1 MLAVVNAGLATSEV
15 VLRWLKP
22 AALADKFSHQYGI
35 SVFTIYLGGA
45 TMGPLLA
52 ASLTINRVVVPGPH
66 ELLVRIPVSLIP
78 VFVGAAL
85 GLGLGLAEGLLLAP
99 PAAIQWRFRIRG

>member
-1 MLAVVNAGLATSEV
+1 
-15 VLRWLKP
+15 
-22 AALADKFSHQYGI
+22 
-35 SVFTIYLGGA
+35 
-45 TMGPLLA
+45 MGPLLA
-52 ASLTINRVVVPGPH
+52 VALTINRVVIPGSH

-78 VFVGAAL
+78 GLVGAAF

>member
-1 MLAVVNAGLATSEV
+1 VLAVVNAGLATSEV

-45 TMGPLLA
+45 TMGSLLA
-52 ASLTINRVVVPGPH
+52 AALTIDRVVVPGPH

-99 PAAIQWRFRIRG
+99 GGDSMEI

>member
-45 TMGPLLA
+45 TMGSLLA
-52 ASLTINRVVVPGPH
+52 AALTIDRVVVPGPH

-99 PAAIQWRFRIRG
+99 PAAILMEL

>member
-45 TMGPLLA
+45 TMGSLLA
-52 ASLTINRVVVPGPH
+52 AALTIDRVVVPGPH

-99 PAAIQWRFRIRG
+99 PAAIQWSFRIRG